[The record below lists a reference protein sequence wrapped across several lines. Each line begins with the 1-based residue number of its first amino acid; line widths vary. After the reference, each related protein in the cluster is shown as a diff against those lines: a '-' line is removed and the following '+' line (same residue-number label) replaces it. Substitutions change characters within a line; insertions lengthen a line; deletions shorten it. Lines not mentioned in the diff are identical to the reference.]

1 MNNMSQI
8 MKQAKAMQDKMAEL
22 QKKIEDTEIE
32 GASGGGAVKIVMNGK
47 HEVKKIDIE
56 TSEYRILD
64 ELIENQ
70 EKFTGIAIEFHDVDL
85 HLDKILKFITSLNM
99 TLVHIHPMNQALTVN
114 GTPIQIE
121 LSFAKNPKKIG
132 ENTKIPHPLDMPG
145 DPSFE
150 DIPLKF
156 E

>member
-1 MNNMSQI
+1 MPCFI
-8 MKQAKAMQDKMAEL
+8 
-22 QKKIEDTEIE
+22 
-32 GASGGGAVKIVMNGK
+32 
-47 HEVKKIDIE
+47 KIDIE

-114 GTPIQIE
+114 GMPIQIE
-121 LSFAKNPKKIG
+121 LSFAKNPKK
-132 ENTKIPHPLDMPG
+132 LVR
-145 DPSFE
+145 
-150 DIPLKF
+150 PLKF
-156 E
+156 HTLWICLEILHLKIFR